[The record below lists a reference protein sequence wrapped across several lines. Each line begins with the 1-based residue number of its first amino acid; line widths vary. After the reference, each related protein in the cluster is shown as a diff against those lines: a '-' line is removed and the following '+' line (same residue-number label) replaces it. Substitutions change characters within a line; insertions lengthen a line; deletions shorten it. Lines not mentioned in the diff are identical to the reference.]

1 MLMGSIRELGK
12 FSVMERW
19 EEGAIHWWKEDQH
32 PTHPDV
38 ENLEKLTRLDVA
50 YS

>member
-1 MLMGSIRELGK
+1 
-12 FSVMERW
+12 MERR

-38 ENLEKLTRLDVA
+38 ENLENLKLTRLDVYYA
-50 YS
+50 VMLSCSFV